1 MLTMRLAEIDRGDRL
16 GTRLL
21 FRLISTL
28 SGARFPDAARV
39 AFYHRDFAGPEL
51 NAWTQRAMRGKSE
64 WSVAERELMAAMVAQ
79 WNSCPF
85 CVGAHSAVAVHGMK
99 PATVRASLDDY
110 RRVRIPEDLR
120 VTLRF
125 LEKMTRKPDE
135 LDPDDADAVLAAGVT
150 RSQLIDAVAVATVF
164 NIITRYANA
173 LDFELPTDKEFA
185 RSSKILLKR
194 GYA

>member
-1 MLTMRLAEIDRGDRL
+1 MRLAEIDQGDRL

-21 FRLISTL
+21 FRFISTV
-28 SGARFPDAARV
+28 SRARFPDAARV
-39 AFYHRDFAGPEL
+39 AFYHRNFAGPEL

-85 CVGAHSAVAVHGMK
+85 CVGAHSSVAVHGME
-99 PATVRASLDDY
+99 PATVQAALEDYSTAPVPDKLRAM
-110 RRVRIPEDLR
+110 
-120 VTLRF
+120 LRF
-125 LEKMTRKPDE
+125 LEKMTREPDE
-135 LDPDDADAVLAAGVT
+135 LDADDAGSVMAAGVT
-150 RSQLIDAVAVATVF
+150 RSQLTDAVAVATLF

-185 RSSKILLKR
+185 RSSGILLKR

>member
-1 MLTMRLAEIDRGDRL
+1 VRLAEIDRGDRP

-21 FRLISTL
+21 FRVISTV
-28 SGARFPDAARV
+28 SRARFPDAARV

-85 CVGAHSAVAVHGMK
+85 CVGAHSAVAGHGMN
-99 PATVRASLDDY
+99 PATVRATLDDY

-120 VTLRF
+120 ATLRF

-135 LDPDDADAVLAAGVT
+135 LDPDDAGAVLAAGIT

-185 RSSKILLKR
+185 RSSKVLLKR